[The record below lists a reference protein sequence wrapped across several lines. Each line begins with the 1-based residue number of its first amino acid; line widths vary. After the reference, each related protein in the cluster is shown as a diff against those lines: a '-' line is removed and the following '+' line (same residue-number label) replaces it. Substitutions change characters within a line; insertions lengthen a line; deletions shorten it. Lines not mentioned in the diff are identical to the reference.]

1 MGDNDD
7 IARRPPDAYVAARIN
22 DPGTGRRPS
31 LTLVGLLGDSDR
43 AGCRR
48 LYLTTRLDYFVEFR
62 TAEVVVVEDV
72 APAEPPFPGL
82 DATRVTLVG
91 EATVDWVRR
100 ATGSDP
106 FLLEARDAVT
116 LPAEVTDLA
125 HTWEANCPRVT
136 HRFGHSDF
144 EPCRPGG
151 GGTGGGTFGP
161 WPTRAGPTCGAC
173 TQDSCATCGEN
184 TCNSCWGGTCVT
196 CQGARCATMP
206 GTCQTCGRATCEPG
220 CTNTGG
226 ISAGGTCDATCAS
239 CPGFTCENTCVS
251 CRGTCDPS
259 CGGSC
264 RATCEQTCET
274 CAGTCLPT
282 VETCHTCHFVTCD
295 CRVSDPA
302 WCLIRA

>member
-91 EATVDWVRR
+91 DATVDWVRR

-125 HTWEANCPRVT
+125 HTWEANCP
-136 HRFGHSDF
+136 GS
-144 EPCRPGG
+144 
-151 GGTGGGTFGP
+151 
-161 WPTRAGPTCGAC
+161 PTDSGIPTSSRAGPAAVAPAAARSGPGRPGPVRPAAPAPRTAVPRAERTPATPAGA
-173 TQDSCATCGEN
+173 G
-184 TCNSCWGGTCVT
+184 
-196 CQGARCATMP
+196 
-206 GTCQTCGRATCEPG
+206 
-220 CTNTGG
+220 
-226 ISAGGTCDATCAS
+226 
-239 CPGFTCENTCVS
+239 
-251 CRGTCDPS
+251 
-259 CGGSC
+259 
-264 RATCEQTCET
+264 
-274 CAGTCLPT
+274 
-282 VETCHTCHFVTCD
+282 
-295 CRVSDPA
+295 PA
-302 WCLIRA
+302 